1 MSVDDLQ
8 LGSTYPGKVVSV
20 VPFGAFVDI
29 GDSSARL
36 ARFERREAK
45 PICLL
50 PSFTAPRREPTSFFL
65 NVGALL
71 YLQGAGL
78 MDCCTSRSFPTTLSL
93 MWIGE
98 R

>member
-8 LGSTYPGKVVSV
+8 LGSSYPGKVVSV

-50 PSFTAPRREPTSFFL
+50 PSFTAPRREPTSIFL
-65 NVGALL
+65 NAGALL
-71 YLQGAGL
+71 YLQSAGCGTDGL
-78 MDCCTSRSFPTTLSL
+78 LHVSELSDDFVSDVD
-93 MWIGE
+93 